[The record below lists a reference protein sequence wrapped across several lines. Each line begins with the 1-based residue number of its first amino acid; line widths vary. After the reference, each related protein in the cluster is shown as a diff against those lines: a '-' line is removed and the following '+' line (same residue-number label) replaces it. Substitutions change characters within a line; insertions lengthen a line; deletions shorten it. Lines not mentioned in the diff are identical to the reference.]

1 MQLAGPVPPELYHRF
16 VEFRPV
22 IGSMFQSK
30 GLRGKILNK
39 ALHKQH
45 ARIYNFDQSTE
56 YGSFEPCSE
65 QASEQFL
72 KMAHF
77 DEGSR
82 LFTYVLTLDATFRF
96 TETGKQ
102 FGIDLLSKHTMHSD
116 VETYVAFSGEFFIRR
131 AKACEP
137 SEKVRNSDD
146 TLDGP
151 SSDAPPSNPSCYE
164 LIIDNDSGTYRP
176 NKDMLDTL
184 KGYLERNFPGIKVI
198 VMDCG
203 SDELQD
209 MKKAQRE
216 TQKGEPVMQYM
227 MNHSQSSIS
236 SAESDL
242 DSRVK
247 KGTDKAHKSKREK
260 ALQAVE
266 DPKLVKST
274 LASKLHKGGDKDG
287 EQAEKSV

>member
-1 MQLAGPVPPELYHRF
+1 MQLAGPVPHELYHRF

-22 IGSMFQSK
+22 IGSMFESK
-30 GLRGKILNK
+30 GLRGKVLNK

-65 QASEQFL
+65 DASEQFL
-72 KMAHF
+72 RMAHF

-82 LFTYVLTLDATFRF
+82 LFTYVLTLDAMFRF

-116 VETYVAFSGEFFIRR
+116 VETYIAYSGEFFIRR
-131 AKACEP
+131 DKACESSSKP
-137 SEKVRNSDD
+137 RNSDD
-146 TLDGP
+146 TLEGP

-184 KGYLERNFPGIKVI
+184 KGFLERNFPGIKVT

-209 MKKAQRE
+209 MKKAQR
-216 TQKGEPVMQYM
+216 TAKKDEPVMQYV
-227 MNHSQSSIS
+227 MNRSQSSIS
-236 SAESDL
+236 SVESDL

-247 KGTDKAHKSKREK
+247 KGTDKVHKSKREK

-274 LASKLHKGGDKDG
+274 LASKLKKDSD
-287 EQAEKSV
+287 QTEKSA